1 MKTSSFLTGVVL
13 GAVATVA
20 VAQKFFNGKIP
31 CCCANAEPKGDA
43 DANPALQE
51 AEGAVETLRNSVDSL
66 RAELNKRIESEQTFA
81 AKCEELNDQVAKQNA
96 EIDNLKNICD
106 VQNGANKKLEEELA
120 QAKAGK

>member
-1 MKTSSFLTGVVL
+1 MKTESFVAGAVI
-13 GAVATVA
+13 GAVAA
-20 VAQKFFNGKIP
+20 VAISKKFFGGKCP
-31 CCCANAEPKGDA
+31 VCGESGA
-43 DANPALQE
+43 
-51 AEGAVETLRNSVDSL
+51 AEGDESAVDSLRNSVESL
-66 RAELNKRIESEQTFA
+66 RNELNKRIESEQTFA